1 MSFPSKK
8 AYFYFLKTFRVEKDY
23 LSIITLEGLVLKLKL
38 EYFGHVM
45 QTANSLEKT
54 DAGKGWGQE
63 EKKATE
69 DKMVEWHHWLKQ
81 TWVWANW
88 NSGE

>member
-54 DAGKGWGQE
+54 DAGKG
-63 EKKATE
+63 
-69 DKMVEWHHWLKQ
+69 
-81 TWVWANW
+81 
-88 NSGE
+88 